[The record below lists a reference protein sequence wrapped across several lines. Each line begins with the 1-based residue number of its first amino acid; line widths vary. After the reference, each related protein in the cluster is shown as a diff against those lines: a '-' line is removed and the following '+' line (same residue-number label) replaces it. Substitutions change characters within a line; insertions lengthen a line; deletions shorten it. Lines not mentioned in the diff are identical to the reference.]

1 MILNLK
7 KNELIDEFEN
17 TEILYNNVIYVT
29 DKDDKWTLTIM
40 AGQ

>member
-17 TEILYNNVIYVT
+17 TEILYNNVIYT
-29 DKDDKWTLTIM
+29 DILIT
-40 AGQ
+40 